1 MCECVAKKPQHSV
14 NVFKKKPTRVDN
26 GLLSNVLIFIF
37 IYCLE
42 FAAFDV
48 IHICTI
54 FVKVGNLQYHVPYP
68 SMFLANLQY
77 PKPAGMTNF

>member
-1 MCECVAKKPQHSV
+1 MCCKKTPAQCECVS
-14 NVFKKKPTRVDN
+14 KKKPTRVDN

-48 IHICTI
+48 IHISTI